1 MPSASVGHGLGGE
14 ANETR
19 DRGWWRRWCLN
30 PGLGKWGR
38 NRLMVEHFPFS
49 KEERTFQGR

>member
-1 MPSASVGHGLGGE
+1 MPSASVGQGLGGE